1 MMKRRR
7 GKNTDATP
15 KCIVFCWNINVF
27 RTANGVTGMW
37 MRVIVSNAIRACTNV
52 RAILDNSVAFK
63 IVEEKYVRQLNS
75 FKKALRL

>member
-1 MMKRRR
+1 
-7 GKNTDATP
+7 
-15 KCIVFCWNINVF
+15 
-27 RTANGVTGMW
+27 MW